1 MPALAKLLALSKQTH
16 EVSAIVIGPEN
27 IQHDCLRLLQS
38 AMSDLESLSIIME
51 SFRLYSEK
59 ERLKENMLASMKL
72 KILNIEEAIKSGSKY
87 R

>member
-1 MPALAKLLALSKQTH
+1 
-16 EVSAIVIGPEN
+16 
-27 IQHDCLRLLQS
+27 
-38 AMSDLESLSIIME
+38 MSDLESLSIIME